1 MNPLTRLKTI
11 RPLHVLSNFSNGEQ
25 GEGLLVSR
33 GGVGRLQVGGELRD
47 DVVRVARRLRH
58 DEGSDAF
65 CNGGAS
71 LKMAFNRPDFQGA
84 SRTSLLVPSLR
95 SQAQLRI

>member
-65 CNGGAS
+65 CDGGAS
-71 LKMAFNRPDFQGA
+71 LKNGFFSSPDFQGA
-84 SRTSLLVPSLR
+84 SRPSLKV
-95 SQAQLRI
+95 SSLRAWLK